1 MKQAPHDL
9 RDYALGELSA
19 TERAEVEAY
28 LAAEPAARAELD
40 AFEATCLSLREMP
53 AEEPPRRIAFVSDKI
68 FEPTA
73 VGRLLNWLRLDGPRF
88 ALGMAA
94 MLAVVFAGLWA
105 TQPRVTVAE
114 DGWTVAFSPTP
125 VVAEPVPSL
134 EPAAAALDEERVRA
148 IFEEV
153 LAASEERNR
162 EEAMKLVQA
171 SSEETRRMLT
181 RELQASQ
188 ADMQSGLQLVNGKY
202 EWLIKS
208 LTQTDLAVAQ

>member
-28 LAAEPAARAELD
+28 LAAEPEARAELD

-114 DGWTVAFSPTP
+114 DGWTVAFGPTP
-125 VVAEPVPSL
+125 VVAEPVPNL

>member
-19 TERAEVEAY
+19 AERAEVEAY

-40 AFEATCLSLREMP
+40 SIEATCLSLREMP
-53 AEEPPRRIAFVSDKI
+53 SEEPPRRIAFVSDKI

-73 VGRLLNWLRLDGPRF
+73 MGRLLSWLRLDGPRL

-105 TQPRVTVAE
+105 TQPRVTVGE
-114 DGWTVAFSPTP
+114 DGWTVAFGPAP
-125 VVAEPVPSL
+125 AAVQPPPAR
-134 EPAAAALDEERVRA
+134 EPAPPALDEARVRA

-153 LAASEERNR
+153 VAESEARNR
-162 EEAMKLVQA
+162 EEAVKLVQA
-171 SSEETRRMLT
+171 SSEETRRMLS

-208 LTQTDLAVAQ
+208 LSQTDLAVAR